1 MQNFGHAKMNK
12 PTNIKVAIVSTGI
25 ILSFIFAFVL
35 PCQPKE
41 TQAQFGVTFNIK
53 LKDLAK
59 KPRTLKE
66 IRQVGR
72 SRFSNSKKDTLS
84 NSKRFS

>member
-25 ILSFIFAFVL
+25 ILSFILLLFYPVN
-35 PCQPKE
+35 PKKLKLNSE
-41 TQAQFGVTFNIK
+41 VTFNIK